1 MIEINLHEEK
11 KSVNAKFFEY
21 LKHLNW
27 KLTIFAIIFFKIPQI
42 SVGIYFKNEMG
53 NLEEEKERI
62 QKLVDQNEKYV
73 KENKEVKEQVK
84 LFKDKIVELEIK
96 IEQIKKIS
104 EKKINPFSPL
114 ENIIHIIPEN
124 IWLTE
129 LTVKNSSQIN
139 IKGMSR
145 EYKFINNFKL
155 NLNKSPFFENSFI
168 LNDVKTLDK
177 KDKKNNGLRDEAFA
191 LTGKIIRFEL

>member
-11 KSVNAKFFEY
+11 KSINTQLVEY
-21 LKHLNW
+21 LKYLNW
-27 KLTIFAIIFFKIPQI
+27 KLTIFAIIFFKIPEI

-53 NLEEEKERI
+53 NLQEEKERV
-62 QKLVDQNEKYV
+62 QKLVDKNEQYV
-73 KENKEVKEQVK
+73 RKNKEVKEQVK
-84 LFKDKIVELEIK
+84 TFKDKIVELEVK

-114 ENIIHIIPEN
+114 ENIIHIIPES

-129 LTVKNSSQIN
+129 LMVKNSSQIK

-168 LNDVKTLDK
+168 LDEVQTVN
-177 KDKKNNGLRDEAFA
+177 KDKKSDVLRDEAFA
-191 LTGKIIRFEL
+191 LTGKIVRFEL